1 MKMKAEYRVMPQSLG
16 QCLWDNPQAKKCQ
29 RLTENDQKLEGAME
43 QILPHKPKKK
53 PTLLTPRAQASS
65 PQNCET
71 NTFLLLTPCSLW
83 YSVNT
88 AQEVNILVLLQK
100 AEMIAKHMPSPKAS
114 AHIPLAKGHHTTK
127 SDVNGLNDNSP
138 IRRVLLGRGPPREV
152 QGRLGTIAQTT
163 AIIARDR

>member
-1 MKMKAEYRVMPQSLG
+1 
-16 QCLWDNPQAKKCQ
+16 
-29 RLTENDQKLEGAME
+29 ME

-53 PTLLTPRAQASS
+53 PTLLIPRAQASG

-71 NTFLLLTPCSLW
+71 NTFLLFTPCSLW

-127 SDVNGLNDNSP
+127 SDVNGLKDNSP
-138 IRRVLLGRGPPREV
+138 IYKEGPFRQRPPREV

-163 AIIARDR
+163 AIMARDG